1 MKKRSLIATIIIMII
16 MIISGCGQVD
26 RKVGNDSSA
35 IQTVTTMEQRV
46 KEDNSSQIEE
56 VSSDAETN
64 SLSDE
69 SKTEVSKKK
78 VVEKPQKDSDSS
90 GSADTSSVDSVYNS
104 GAVCIEEVTT
114 EVTVGPVLVDE
125 EPTICEETEREVMG
139 PSLPDKIVFKPS
151 THYLHKSTC
160 HWVTGECYEVTD
172 TNDIEARI
180 CTECNPD
187 IKVVNEYKEPEPIV
201 SSSSS
206 WSGAVL
212 NPYAGVVYGPSG
224 KETYYNLDMSGV
236 ISIMRG
242 MGFDSTNYP
251 YWVRADGCKML
262 GNYIMV
268 AAALD
273 IHPRGSLVECS
284 LGTAIVCDT
293 GGFAYGNPYQLDVA
307 TTW

>member
-1 MKKRSLIATIIIMII
+1 MKKRSLIATIIIITI

-26 RKVGNDSSA
+26 RKVGNDSST

-46 KEDNSSQIEE
+46 KEDSSLQIEE
-56 VSSDAETN
+56 ISSDVENN
-64 SLSDE
+64 SLLDE
-69 SKTEVSKKK
+69 SKEEVSK
-78 VVEKPQKDSDSS
+78 EKTAEKHRKGSDFS
-90 GSADTSSVDSVYNS
+90 GSTDTSSINSVYNS
-104 GAVCIEEVTT
+104 GAVCLEEITT
-114 EVTVGPVLVDE
+114 EIGPVLIDE

-139 PSLPDKIVFKPS
+139 PSLSDKIVFKPS
-151 THYLHKSTC
+151 THYLHRATC
-160 HWVTGECYEVTD
+160 HWVTKECYEVTS

-187 IKVVNEYKEPEPIV
+187 IEVVNEYKEPEPIV
-201 SSSSS
+201 SSSFS

-212 NPYAGVVYGPSG
+212 NPSAGVVYGPTG

-273 IHPRGSLVECS
+273 VHPRGSLVECS